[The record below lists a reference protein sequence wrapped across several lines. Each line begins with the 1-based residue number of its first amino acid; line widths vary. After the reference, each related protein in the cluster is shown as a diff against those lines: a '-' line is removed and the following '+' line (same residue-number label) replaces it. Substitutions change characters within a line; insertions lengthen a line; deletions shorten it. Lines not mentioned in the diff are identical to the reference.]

1 MNPRTRRTIADVAA
15 GLAAAT
21 VFLLCTLGILS
32 AHGYNLWSVPELP
45 TTQTTTTTTTTDEVE
60 STESTQ
66 FTPRPSPAPTA
77 VPPGSTT
84 TTTTP
89 ATSQTTETTT
99 PVPVDTSW
107 WGRILQ
113 TPLALV
119 MFEFLLAAIAAFLA
133 GAAVQRVILGSYG
146 LKVGGVELE
155 AVAPVT
161 EADARKADV
170 VDGTASPSA
179 PPTWAVLPHE
189 LYGEDRIS
197 VLHQRVALELLL
209 RKAAQ
214 AKNIESDELTFLTK
228 RLGAHG
234 LDRQQVSGIVKLI
247 KLGDRVSKG
256 ADLAGNSPEVLLEA
270 YNRAMETVAGLGT
283 FELLG
288 ALEIG
293 ALETDEPVAKP
304 KPTPKPRT
312 PRKTS

>member
-1 MNPRTRRTIADVAA
+1 MNPRTRRAIADVAA
-15 GLAAAT
+15 GIAAAT

-32 AHGYNLWSVPELP
+32 AHGYNLWAVPEQP
-45 TTQTTTTTTTTDEVE
+45 TSQTTTTTTTTDEVE

-66 FTPRPSPAPTA
+66 YTPRPSSTPSA

-89 ATSQTTETTT
+89 ATTKTTETTT
-99 PVPVDTSW
+99 PVPLDTSW

-119 MFEFLLAAIAAFLA
+119 IFEFLLAAVAAFLA

-146 LKVGGVELE
+146 LRIGGVELE

-161 EADARKADV
+161 EVDARKADV
-170 VDGTASPSA
+170 VVDGTASPTA

-189 LYGEDRIS
+189 LYGEDRIA

-214 AKNIESDELTFLTK
+214 SKNIESDELTFLTK

-256 ADLAGNSPEVLLEA
+256 ADLAGNSPELLLEA

-283 FELLG
+283 FELLS
-288 ALEIG
+288 ALEI
-293 ALETDEPVAKP
+293 DEPVAKA
-304 KPTPKPRT
+304 KPAPKPRT
-312 PRKTS
+312 PRKTT